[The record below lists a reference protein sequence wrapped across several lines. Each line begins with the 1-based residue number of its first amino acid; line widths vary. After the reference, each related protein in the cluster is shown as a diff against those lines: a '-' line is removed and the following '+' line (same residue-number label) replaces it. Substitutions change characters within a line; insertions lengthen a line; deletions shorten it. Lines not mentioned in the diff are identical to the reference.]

1 MLLLRLMKTTR
12 AFAIAQL
19 CIAFTILLW
28 HLSQPFVG
36 DLFRAKAQ
44 ILVFE
49 EAMKDRVRYE
59 GLPEE
64 DRLLIAEGY
73 DRAQRQ
79 IGLPFTTK
87 LEQSFSG
94 LIYKV
99 SPYELAW
106 IVLSIVLPILLL
118 KQVDGARLAV
128 WLIPLMSILY
138 VVDNQ
143 YYGVEMGPTAHE
155 RLFPSEEELVRDYMD
170 EPLGESLGEQHAQL
184 KGAWERYVAER
195 WGDGY
200 AFNAARG
207 VALVERREERPQAK
221 EGVLLCWAIVVWN
234 LLFALGTTGKKKD
247 NRDNR
252 DIRDNRDKI

>member
-1 MLLLRLMKTTR
+1 MIYSLSIKIDSCLSHCLTIAVKLHSLSSMTGAIFLFSRNVSGRKPPIYTNVQIYRNTFFHLSALLLEIASWLYPEVEINSIACYSQPTMKTTR

-106 IVLSIVLPILLL
+106 IVLSIVVPILLL

-128 WLIPLMSILY
+128 WLIPLVSILY

-155 RLFPSEEELVRDYMD
+155 RLFPER
-170 EPLGESLGEQHAQL
+170 GGT
-184 KGAWERYVAER
+184 GAGLY
-195 WGDGY
+195 G
-200 AFNAARG
+200 
-207 VALVERREERPQAK
+207 
-221 EGVLLCWAIVVWN
+221 
-234 LLFALGTTGKKKD
+234 
-247 NRDNR
+247 
-252 DIRDNRDKI
+252 